1 MERVIYAVGL
11 GPGDYEMMTLK
22 AKRVLEES
30 DIIFLSGGKVFNGFD
45 EVKKLLDNINCG
57 SKLKYYEYPENKN
70 DRQAHIKLFAEE
82 TVKYLEK
89 GMKVSYVTMGDM
101 TVYSSF
107 PDIYK
112 ELAKHNVVLKAV
124 TGISSFFAPASLT
137 GNSIVDWKDKA
148 AIIPCPEDYKEI
160 ENLLDTFATVIIMK
174 ISDNGKVLKTY
185 LDKCENKPSTA
196 YAVFYAYT
204 ERQKIYDLTKEFP
217 DNSEEFFMSVV
228 MIKK

>member
-1 MERVIYAVGL
+1 MQQEIYAVGL

-57 SKLKYYEYPENKN
+57 SKLKYYEYPGNKG
-70 DRQAHIKLFAEE
+70 DRQAHIEDFCAE

-101 TVYSSF
+101 TIYSSF
-107 PDIYK
+107 PNIYK
-112 ELAKHNVVLKAV
+112 ELAKYNVQLTAV
-124 TGISSFFAPASLT
+124 TGISSCFAPASLT
-137 GNSIVDWKDKA
+137 GNSIVDWDGMA
-148 AIIPCPEDYKEI
+148 AIIPSPKDYMKIDE
-160 ENLLDTFATVIIMK
+160 LLQTFNTVIIMK
-174 ISDNGKVLKTY
+174 ITDNGTVLKEY
-185 LDKCENKPSTA
+185 LENCHPVTA
-196 YAVFYAYT
+196 VAVFNAYT
-204 ERQKIYDLTKEFP
+204 EKQKIYDLTKEFP
-217 DNSEEFFMSVV
+217 KSTEEFFMSVV

>member
-11 GPGDYEMMTLK
+11 GPGDYEMITLK
-22 AKRVLEES
+22 AKKVLEES
-30 DIIFLSGGKVFNGFD
+30 DIIFLSGGKVFNGYD

-57 SKLKYYEYPENKN
+57 SKLKFYEYPENKN
-70 DRQAHIKLFAEE
+70 DRQAHIKHFAVE

-101 TVYSSF
+101 TIYSSF

-148 AIIPCPEDYKEI
+148 AIIPNPEDYKEI
-160 ENLLDTFATVIIMK
+160 ENILESFAAVIIMK
-174 ISDNGKVLKTY
+174 ISDNGKVLKEY
-185 LDKCENKPSTA
+185 LDKCIN
-196 YAVFYAYT
+196 
-204 ERQKIYDLTKEFP
+204 
-217 DNSEEFFMSVV
+217 
-228 MIKK
+228 

>member
-11 GPGDYEMMTLK
+11 GPGDYEMITLK
-22 AKRVLEES
+22 AKKVLEES
-30 DIIFLSGGKVFNGFD
+30 DIIFLSGGKVFNGYD
-45 EVKKLLDNINCG
+45 EVKKLL
-57 SKLKYYEYPENKN
+57 
-70 DRQAHIKLFAEE
+70 AHIKHFAVE

-101 TVYSSF
+101 TIYSSF

-148 AIIPCPEDYKEI
+148 AIIPNPEDYKEI
-160 ENLLDTFATVIIMK
+160 ENILESFAAVIIMK
-174 ISDNGKVLKTY
+174 ISDNGKVLKEY
-185 LDKCENKPSTA
+185 LDKCINKPSTA
-196 YAVFYAYT
+196 YAVFNAYT
-204 ERQKIYDLTKEFP
+204 EKQKIYDLMKEFP
-217 DNSEEFFMSVV
+217 YNTEEFFMSVV

>member
-1 MERVIYAVGL
+1 MERKIYAVGL

-30 DIIFLSGGKVFNGFD
+30 DIVFLSGGKVFNGYE
-45 EVKKLLDNINCG
+45 EVKKILDNIGCG
-57 SKLKYYEYPENKN
+57 DKLKFYEYPENKGE
-70 DRQAHIKLFAEE
+70 RKAYIEHFTEE

-107 PDIYK
+107 PDIYR
-112 ELAKHNVVLKAV
+112 ELACHNVILEAV

-148 AIIPCPEDYKEI
+148 AIIPNPEDYKEI
-160 ENLLDTFATVIIMK
+160 ENLLNTFTTVIIMK
-174 ISDNGKVLKTY
+174 IADNGEVLKTY
-185 LDKCENKPSTA
+185 LEKCANKPSIA
-196 YAVFYAYT
+196 YAVFHAYT
-204 ERQKIYDLTKEFP
+204 EKQKIYDLTKEFP
-217 DNSEEFFMSVV
+217 DNTEEFFMSVV

>member
-22 AKRVLEES
+22 AKRVLEDS
-30 DIIFLSGGKVFNGFD
+30 SIIFLSGGKVFNGYD
-45 EVKKLLDNINCG
+45 EVKKLLDYIGCG
-57 SKLKYYEYPENKN
+57 SKLKYYEYPENKS
-70 DRQAHIKLFAEE
+70 DRQAHIKQFARE

-101 TVYSSF
+101 TIYSSF

-112 ELAKHNVVLKAV
+112 ELAKHNVTLKAV
-124 TGISSFFAPASLT
+124 TGISSCFAPASLT
-137 GNSIVDWKDKA
+137 GNSIVDWKNKA
-148 AIIPCPEDYKEI
+148 AIIPSPEDYKEI

-185 LDKCENKPSTA
+185 LDKCVNKPSTA
-196 YAVFYAYT
+196 YAVFNAYT
-204 ERQKIYDLTKEFP
+204 EKQKIYDLTKEFP
-217 DNSEEFFMSVV
+217 DNTEEFFMSVV

>member
-30 DIIFLSGGKVFNGFD
+30 DIIFLSGGKVFNGYD
-45 EVKKLLDNINCG
+45 EIKKLLDNINCG
-57 SKLKYYEYPENKN
+57 SKLKYYEYPENKS
-70 DRQAHIKLFAEE
+70 DRYAHIKQFTEE
-82 TVKYLEK
+82 TIKYLEK

-101 TVYSSF
+101 TIYSSF
-107 PDIYK
+107 PDIYN
-112 ELAKHNVVLKAV
+112 ELAKHNVKLKAV

-148 AIIPCPEDYKEI
+148 AIIPSPQDYKEI

-174 ISDNGKVLKTY
+174 ISDSGRVLKEY
-185 LDKCENKPSTA
+185 LDKCRIKPSTA

-217 DNSEEFFMSVV
+217 DNTEEFFMSVV